1 MQQVSENTNQVNE
14 SHHNV
19 AIIGTGFAGLC
30 MAIRLKQKGEE
41 DFVLYEKAETLGGTW
56 RDNTYPGCGCDVP
69 SNLYSLSFEQNPN
82 WSTKFASQSE
92 ILQYLHRLTKKYRVE
107 QNIKFRTEITAMVW
121 DPTRNRWHLTTATG
135 KRFTA
140 TVVISAMGG
149 LHVPSTANISGR
161 EDFSGPSF
169 HSSQWRHDVEL
180 QDKRVAVIGTG
191 ASAIQFIPEIA
202 SRVAG
207 LTVFQ
212 RTPPWILPR
221 NNRDTS
227 AFERLAKHWLPW
239 YQQACRLR
247 HYLSAEAVAIG
258 LTVKP
263 KLMGRGQK
271 QSNNFLCDQVH
282 DEILR
287 KKLTPQY
294 TMGCNRIL
302 LSDDFYATV
311 NQPNVTLVNDAIQE
325 ITQDGLRD
333 VTNKCWPAD
342 VIIFATGFKPF
353 NPTHAIR
360 IQGRGGRV
368 LAKEWGD
375 TPEAFHGVCVAGYP
389 NFFMLMGPNSGLGHN
404 SVLLMIET
412 QVKYILQCLKWLDP
426 RRGRPLMDA
435 IEVREDVQKK
445 YNDRLQQRFDKSVWR
460 SDGSVY
466 QLPCKSWYK
475 TKDDKVFALWPGFV
489 SSYRWA
495 MRRADIRKFSDNS
508 PAAGSISD
516 VTAGQRKPR
525 KSA

>member
-1 MQQVSENTNQVNE
+1 MQQVYEDTNQVNA
-14 SHHNV
+14 SHHKV

-30 MAIRLKQKGEE
+30 MAIRLKQQGEE
-41 DFVLYEKAETLGGTW
+41 DFVLYEKADTLGGTW

-69 SNLYSLSFEQNPN
+69 SNLYSLSFERNPN
-82 WSTKFASQSE
+82 WSTKFASQNE
-92 ILQYLHRLTKKYRVE
+92 ILQYLYRLTKKYRVE

-121 DPTRNRWHLTTATG
+121 DAASSRWHLTTAAG
-135 KRFTA
+135 KRLTA

-149 LHVPSTANISGR
+149 LHVPSTANISGHK
-161 EDFSGPSF
+161 DFSGSSF

-180 QDKRVAVIGTG
+180 KDKRVAVIGTG

-202 SRVAG
+202 SRVAA

-227 AFERLAKHWLPW
+227 TFERMVMHWLPGF
-239 YQQACRLR
+239 QQACRLR
-247 HYLSAEAVAIG
+247 HYLSAEVVALG

-271 QSNNFLCDQVH
+271 RSNNFLCNEVH
-282 DEILR
+282 DENLR
-287 KKLTPQY
+287 KKLAPQY

-302 LSDDFYATV
+302 LSDDFYATL
-311 NQPNVTLVNDAIQE
+311 NQTNVTLVNDPIKE
-325 ITQDGLRD
+325 ITRDGLCD
-333 VTNKCWPAD
+333 ATNNHWPAD

-353 NPTHAIR
+353 NPTHTIH
-360 IQGRGGRV
+360 IQGQGGRV
-368 LAKEWGD
+368 LAEEWTD
-375 TPEAFHGVCVAGYP
+375 KPVAFKGVCVAGYP
-389 NFFMLMGPNSGLGHN
+389 NFFMLMGPNTGLGHN

-412 QVKYILQCLKWLDP
+412 QVKYILQCLKWLAP
-426 RRGRPLMDA
+426 HRGRPLMDA
-435 IEVREDVQKK
+435 IEVREDVQKT

-460 SDGSVY
+460 SDGSVH

-475 TKDDKVFALWPGFV
+475 TKDDKVFALWPSFV

-495 MRRADIRKFSDNS
+495 MRRADIRKFSDDS
-508 PAAGSISD
+508 STTGCISD
-516 VTAGQRKPR
+516 VTTGQSKPQ

>member
-1 MQQVSENTNQVNE
+1 MQQVYEDTNQVNA
-14 SHHNV
+14 SHHKV

-30 MAIRLKQKGEE
+30 MAIRLKQQGEE

-69 SNLYSLSFEQNPN
+69 SHLYSLSFERNPN
-82 WSTKFASQSE
+82 WSTKFASQNE
-92 ILQYLHRLTKKYRVE
+92 ILQYLYRLTKKYRVE
-107 QNIKFRTEITAMVW
+107 QKIKFCTEITAMVW
-121 DPTRNRWHLTTATG
+121 DATSSRWHLTTAAG
-135 KRFTA
+135 KRLTA

-149 LHVPSTANISGR
+149 LHVPSTANISGHK
-161 EDFSGPSF
+161 DFSGSSF

-180 QDKRVAVIGTG
+180 KDKRVAVIGTG
-191 ASAIQFIPEIA
+191 ASAIQFIPEIS
-202 SRVAG
+202 SRVAA

-221 NNRDTS
+221 NNRNTS
-227 AFERLAKHWLPW
+227 TFERMVMHWLPGF
-239 YQQACRLR
+239 QQACRLR
-247 HYLSAEAVAIG
+247 HYLSAEVVALG

-271 QSNNFLCDQVH
+271 RSNNFLCNEVH
-282 DEILR
+282 DENLR
-287 KKLTPQY
+287 KKLAPQY

-302 LSDDFYATV
+302 LSDDFYATL
-311 NQPNVTLVNDAIQE
+311 NQTNVTLVNDPIKE
-325 ITQDGLRD
+325 ITRDGLCD
-333 VTNKCWPAD
+333 ATNNHWPAD

-353 NPTHAIR
+353 NPTHTIH

-368 LAKEWGD
+368 LAEEWTD
-375 TPEAFHGVCVAGYP
+375 KPVAFKGVCVAGYP
-389 NFFMLMGPNSGLGHN
+389 NFFMLMGPNTGLGHN

-412 QVKYILQCLKWLDP
+412 QVKYILQCLKWLAP
-426 RRGRPLMDA
+426 HRGRPLMDA
-435 IEVREDVQKK
+435 IEVREDVQKT

-475 TKDDKVFALWPGFV
+475 TKDDKVFALWPSFV

-495 MRRADIRKFSDNS
+495 MRRADIRKFSDDS
-508 PAAGSISD
+508 SAAGCISD
-516 VTAGQRKPR
+516 VTTGQSKPR